1 MSEKVR
7 LFHFHLARPN
17 PARVD
22 PTRVDPNSTR
32 PGPTRPDPG
41 RPEPARTGP
50 TPPPRALHTSE
61 RIRFFHPDLS
71 RATPARPGPGWAQLG
86 PSRPSLAMDGTSEAG
101 ERRPGQAE
109 GLTNRDSPSLA
120 RPRNPTLGIPPVV
133 ADQKPFQLRQPEQG
147 NPDALPG

>member
-1 MSEKVR
+1 M
-7 LFHFHLARPN
+7 FHFHLARPN

-71 RATPARPGPGWAQLG
+71 QATLARPDLGWTRPD
-86 PSRPSLAMDGTSEAG
+86 PSRPGLVIDGISEAR
-101 ERRPGQAE
+101 ERQLRPTKDLA
-109 GLTNRDSPSLA
+109 NRDAPSLT
-120 RPRNPTLGIPPVV
+120 RPWTPVLGIPPVV
-133 ADQKPFQLRQPEQG
+133 TDQELSPLRQLEQE